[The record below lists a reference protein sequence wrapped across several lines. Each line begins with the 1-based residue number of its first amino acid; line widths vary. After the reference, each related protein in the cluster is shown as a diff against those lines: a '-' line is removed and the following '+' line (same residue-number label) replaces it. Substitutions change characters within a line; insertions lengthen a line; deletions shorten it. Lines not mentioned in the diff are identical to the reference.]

1 MELDSP
7 TNITSGSW
15 DEKVVKICE
24 LLHALPPNKITPR
37 EFIVHFLNPFDLQL
51 ALLGWLWAVDPGLN
65 SSMSLMKTIHNKV
78 TKTEIGREAWKESAQ
93 QEEETCD
100 TLLTSELT
108 PFLYILMAT
117 LQNQHGPITVVHED
131 EVIINND
138 IDPTEIP
145 LDVDA
150 IIYGK
155 LLNGSEQLN
164 KRFHMH
170 HHGNKLQT
178 RD

>member
-1 MELDSP
+1 M
-7 TNITSGSW
+7 
-15 DEKVVKICE
+15 V
-24 LLHALPPNKITPR
+24 
-37 EFIVHFLNPFDLQL
+37 
-51 ALLGWLWAVDPGLN
+51 
-65 SSMSLMKTIHNKV
+65 
-78 TKTEIGREAWKESAQ
+78 
-93 QEEETCD
+93 
-100 TLLTSELT
+100 
-108 PFLYILMAT
+108 T

-164 KRFHMH
+164 KRFHMIVSMVCSIMAFAA
-170 HHGNKLQT
+170 NQ
-178 RD
+178 